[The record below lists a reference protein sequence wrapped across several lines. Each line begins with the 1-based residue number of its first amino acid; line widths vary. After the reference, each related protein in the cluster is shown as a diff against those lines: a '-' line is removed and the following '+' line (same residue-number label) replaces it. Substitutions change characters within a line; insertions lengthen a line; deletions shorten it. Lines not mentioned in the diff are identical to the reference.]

1 MPSAPILSAVKSY
14 SCLPS
19 SLIGAVVQSI
29 PDLVPHWWEHWF
41 APFPLMDLVV
51 RKMGR
56 SGLVERWDSL
66 RIAKA
71 NREKNRPVFILM

>member
-1 MPSAPILSAVKSY
+1 
-14 SCLPS
+14 
-19 SLIGAVVQSI
+19 
-29 PDLVPHWWEHWF
+29 
-41 APFPLMDLVV
+41 MDLVV

-71 NREKNRPVFILM
+71 NREKNRPIFILM